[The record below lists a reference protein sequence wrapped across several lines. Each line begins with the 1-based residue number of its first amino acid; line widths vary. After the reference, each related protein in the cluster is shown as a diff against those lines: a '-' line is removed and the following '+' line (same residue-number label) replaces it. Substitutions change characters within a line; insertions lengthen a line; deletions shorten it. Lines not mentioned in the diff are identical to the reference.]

1 MEYFIGTLL
10 TTIFIYISLINLICL
25 KFDKKE
31 LLTVIFLTQLIG
43 LPFYIKLRFLSIIPI
58 NIIAMIFLYK
68 KYKNVIISIIV
79 PLASTLISVLGDYIL
94 SYIKIYVLR
103 INPDPGYLGSYMYTV
118 SVVSD
123 LLIIF
128 MISKLIGCLINKK
141 VKIFSIDF
149 KIKFGFLIVIS
160 FLLTFIIFYTNI
172 ILGNN
177 NGFSNEVIELNGLL
191 FFVYFTL
198 LMAIM
203 YILVMIITKEL
214 KIKNR
219 QNQFESLQEYTI
231 KLEAL
236 YMDMRTFRHDYINIL
251 SSMGGYI
258 ESKDIDGLSA
268 FFNNNIMPL
277 SKGIESNNFRIGL
290 LKNIK
295 LPEVKGIM
303 SSKIIGAQELGIDVF
318 IDIMEPIEKINMDI
332 IDLCRSLGILID
344 NAIEAALNCRQPS
357 LKIAFI
363 NKNNSVL
370 ISIINSYSEDL
381 PPIYKIF
388 QKGFST
394 KGENRGLGLSN
405 LKKIIE
411 NHNNVVLDTFIEDDE
426 FIQNIEISLT

>member
-31 LLTVIFLTQLIG
+31 LLAVIFLTQLIG

-68 KYKNVIISIIV
+68 KYRNVIISIIV

-94 SYIKIYVLR
+94 SYIKIYVLK
-103 INPDPGYLGSYMYTV
+103 INPDPGYLGSYIYTI

-123 LLIIF
+123 ILIIF
-128 MISKLIGCLINKK
+128 MISKLIGGLINKK
-141 VKIFSIDF
+141 IKIFSINF
-149 KIKFGFLIVIS
+149 KGKFGLLIVIS
-160 FLLTFIIFYTNI
+160 FLLTLTISYINI
-172 ILGNN
+172 ILGDENN
-177 NGFSNEVIELNGLL
+177 FTNDIIKLNGLL
-191 FFVYFTL
+191 FFIYFIL
-198 LMAIM
+198 LMVTM
-203 YILVMIITKEL
+203 YILIISITKEL

-219 QNQFESLQEYTI
+219 QSQFESLQEYTI

-258 ESKDIDGLSA
+258 ESKDIDGLSV

-303 SSKIIGAQELGIDVF
+303 SSKIISAQELGIDVF

-411 NHNNVVLDTFIEDDE
+411 NHNNVILDTFIEDDE

>member
-31 LLTVIFLTQLIG
+31 LLAVILLTQLIG

-68 KYKNVIISIIV
+68 KYRNVIISIIV

-94 SYIKIYVLR
+94 SYIKIYVLK

-123 LLIIF
+123 FLIIF
-128 MISKLIGCLINKK
+128 MISKLIGRLINRK

-149 KIKFGFLIVIS
+149 KIKFGFLIVMS
-160 FLLTFIIFYTNI
+160 FLLTLIIFYANI
-172 ILGNN
+172 ILGND

-198 LMAIM
+198 LMSIM

-219 QNQFESLQEYTI
+219 QSQFESLQEYTI

-258 ESKDIDGLSA
+258 ESKDIDGLSV

-303 SSKIIGAQELGIDVF
+303 SSKIISAQELGIDVF

-411 NHNNVVLDTFIEDDE
+411 NHNNVILDTFIEDDE

>member
-31 LLTVIFLTQLIG
+31 LLAVILLTQLIG

-68 KYKNVIISIIV
+68 KYRNVIISIIV

-94 SYIKIYVLR
+94 SYIKIYVLK

-123 LLIIF
+123 FLIIF
-128 MISKLIGCLINKK
+128 MISKLIGRLINRK

-149 KIKFGFLIVIS
+149 KIKFGFLIVMS
-160 FLLTFIIFYTNI
+160 FLLTLIIFYANI
-172 ILGNN
+172 ILGND

-198 LMAIM
+198 LMSIM

-219 QNQFESLQEYTI
+219 QSQFESLQEYTI

-258 ESKDIDGLSA
+258 ESNDIDGLSV

-303 SSKIIGAQELGIDVF
+303 SSKIISAQELGIDVF

-411 NHNNVVLDTFIEDDE
+411 NHNNVILDTFIEDDE